1 MKRNLLIIIH
11 FLLTILAWTSFLYV
25 SWKYIALISLV
36 HIVML
41 EVNDGCFLS
50 HMQFNDKTS
59 ENTSFYEWWM
69 IKLGIRISNRDK
81 LKIFMRYCVPL
92 ILVLLG
98 IIFQDIIGLKMV
110 CIFKISML
118 S

>member
-1 MKRNLLIIIH
+1 MKKAFLIIIH
-11 FLLTILAWTSFLYV
+11 FILTVLAYFSFLYLP
-25 SWKYIALISLV
+25 WKYIALLSLA

-50 HMQFNDKTS
+50 HMQFNDSKET
-59 ENTSFYEWWM
+59 NTTFYEWWM
-69 IKLGIRISNRDK
+69 LKIGIKINNREK

-98 IIFQDIIGLKMV
+98 IIFQDILNITLIK
-110 CIFKISML
+110 
-118 S
+118 